1 MLLLVLQFNLL
12 LLMSNVA
19 EIISADGEVISIND
33 FSSQEELD
41 FKLLK
46 MIDFE
51 IIKSFFI
58 KKTLVDLVR
67 AKHNLTHGHNGLTA
81 VEASRLVKWEDVQTY
96 LNELEQKK
104 VVKKKKGVNL
114 DMYFLIK
121 KLK

>member
-1 MLLLVLQFNLL
+1 
-12 LLMSNVA
+12 MSNVA

-41 FKLLK
+41 FNLLK

-51 IIKSFFI
+51 IIKAFFI

-67 AKHNLTHGHNGLTA
+67 DKHNQTQGHNGLTT
-81 VEASRLVKWEDVQTY
+81 VEASRLVKWEDIETY

-104 VVKKKKGVNL
+104 VIKKKKGVNL